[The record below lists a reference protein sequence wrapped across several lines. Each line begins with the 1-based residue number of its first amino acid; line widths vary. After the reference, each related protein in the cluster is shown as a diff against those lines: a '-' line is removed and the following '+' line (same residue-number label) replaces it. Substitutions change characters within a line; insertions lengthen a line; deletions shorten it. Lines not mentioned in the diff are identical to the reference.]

1 MLKTN
6 VGNIDRVI
14 RAIIGIALVLA
25 FFMGSGGVA
34 GWIMLVL
41 GIIALG
47 TAAMSSCPLYSILGI
62 NTCQRKV

>member
-1 MLKTN
+1 MFKTN
-6 VGNIDRVI
+6 VGNIDRAI
-14 RAIIGIALVLA
+14 RGIIGIALVIA
-25 FFMGSGGVA
+25 FFMGSGGLF

-41 GIIALG
+41 GIIALA

>member
-14 RAIIGIALVLA
+14 RAIVGIALVLA

-41 GIIALG
+41 GIIALA

-62 NTCQRKV
+62 STCQRKV